1 MADDEV
7 DFEEEDEYDGGVRAD
22 GKDAAGRKIKG
33 RGGRAER
40 ESAGARYSGR
50 GAVFDRLEAS
60 AGGAGGPGPQRS
72 VEGWIVFITGL
83 HEEIGEDD
91 IHDQFSEYGDI
102 KNLNLNLDRRTG
114 FVKGYALVE
123 YETFKEAQKAI
134 EAMNGETMME
144 QPVAVNW
151 AFSKGSAKRGTT
163 RRSTD

>member
-1 MADDEV
+1 MADDEA
-7 DFEEEDEYDGGVRAD
+7 DFEEEEYDSTAAAADD

-33 RGGRAER
+33 RGGRADTGGER
-40 ESAGARYSGR
+40 YAGK
-50 GAVFDRLEAS
+50 GAVFDRLEI
-60 AGGAGGPGPQRS
+60 AGGGGGAGPGPQRS
-72 VEGWIVFITGL
+72 VEGWIIFITGL

-123 YETFKEAQKAI
+123 YETFKEGQAAI
-134 EAMNGETMME
+134 EAMNGELLMD
-144 QPVAVNW
+144 QAVSVNW
-151 AFSKGSAKRGTT
+151 AFSKGSATRGTT